1 MSKVVL
7 EKEEIEEK
15 YRAVREQL
23 IAKKLELQRLIGNDD
38 HNTQG
43 KKLKSDDYYLKRIEK
58 LNQELEQRDE
68 KLKLL

>member
-1 MSKVVL
+1 VDLKSEMSKVVL

-23 IAKKLELQRLIGNDD
+23 NAKKLEIQRLIGNDD

-43 KKLKSDDYYLKRIEK
+43 KKLNHLGHPASGLQGER
-58 LNQELEQRDE
+58 R
-68 KLKLL
+68 